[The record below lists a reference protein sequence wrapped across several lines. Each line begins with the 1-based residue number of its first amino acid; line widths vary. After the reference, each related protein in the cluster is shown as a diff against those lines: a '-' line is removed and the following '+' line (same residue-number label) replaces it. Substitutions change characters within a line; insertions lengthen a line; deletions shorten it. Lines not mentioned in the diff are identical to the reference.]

1 MRKKFLYFK
10 VLIRIYDCKRT
21 YDRCSEYCMPNI
33 MMRKKGYTEIYYE
46 FLFEYDKKDLKMVEL
61 FDIKQKESE
70 LQEEDNED
78 VAKESNDLA
87 ENDIAFE

>member
-1 MRKKFLYFK
+1 MRKILYILK
-10 VLIRIYDCKRT
+10 VLVEFMIVNEL

-33 MMRKKGYTEIYYE
+33 MMRKKGIQKSTTNF
-46 FLFEYDKKDLKMVEL
+46 FLNMIKRFKNGRI

-87 ENDIAFE
+87 ENDICFE

>member
-1 MRKKFLYFK
+1 
-10 VLIRIYDCKRT
+10 
-21 YDRCSEYCMPNI
+21 
-33 MMRKKGYTEIYYE
+33 
-46 FLFEYDKKDLKMVEL
+46 MVEL

-87 ENDIAFE
+87 ENDIALNEEEDVSLKGKVSDVKKEKIENLF